1 MTREQA
7 ITDCTRISK
16 ANHLWGFVFTCKA
29 LGFNFR
35 FIESIECV
43 APGYG
48 QTVAAIAPSGHVIP
62 FE

>member
-1 MTREQA
+1 MTRDEAIKECKQISEQ
-7 ITDCTRISK
+7 T
-16 ANHLWGFVFTCKA
+16 HLWGFVFTCKA

-35 FIESIECV
+35 FIEQIECV